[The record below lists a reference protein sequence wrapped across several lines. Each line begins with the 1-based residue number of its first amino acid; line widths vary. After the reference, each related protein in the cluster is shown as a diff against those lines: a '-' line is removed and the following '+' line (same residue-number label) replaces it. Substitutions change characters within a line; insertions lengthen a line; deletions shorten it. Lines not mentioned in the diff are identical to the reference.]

1 MAPKPAHDLIESY
14 SDVVPLEDWQDIA
27 TSILAAATHGYKPDN
42 DGGGEETGKK
52 ALSDEGWFDVPA
64 LYGAA
69 LLHHITPSQIK
80 NLTLWEVQA
89 MFGEANRIQADATKG
104 RFPSQDEVN
113 AVMADWRDTAQADE
127 RI

>member
-1 MAPKPAHDLIESY
+1 
-14 SDVVPLEDWQDIA
+14 
-27 TSILAAATHGYKPDN
+27 
-42 DGGGEETGKK
+42 
-52 ALSDEGWFDVPA
+52 
-64 LYGAA
+64 
-69 LLHHITPSQIK
+69 
-80 NLTLWEVQA
+80 